1 MKTSLPRNP
10 LPYLLT
16 LLALALL
23 ILLLRPRWL
32 LNLTQRVEVS
42 PQVGAALVE
51 KHNCRGCHLIGGSGV
66 YFAPNLD
73 DAARRE
79 SAETLF
85 NWLANP
91 RGVKANTAMPNFHLS
106 DSEIQAII
114 AYLKS
119 NP

>member
-1 MKTSLPRNP
+1 V
-10 LPYLLT
+10 LT

-23 ILLLRPRWL
+23 ILLLRPRWY

-42 PQVGAALVE
+42 PEVGAALVE
-51 KHNCRGCHLIGGSGV
+51 THDCRGCHVIGGSGALK
-66 YFAPNLD
+66 APNLD

-79 SAETLF
+79 SEETLYR
-85 NWLANP
+85 WLANP
-91 RGVKANTAMPNFHLS
+91 RAMRPNTPMPNFHLS
-106 DSEIQAII
+106 DSEIYAII